1 VLAGSPGPGGLLLL
15 SKYEERLLLVDG
27 LVAGREQEGKGKR
40 GQARLIIVSRASLPL
55 DSCGAWMLRS
65 EMEVAGLE

>member
-1 VLAGSPGPGGLLLL
+1 M
-15 SKYEERLLLVDG
+15 DWW
-27 LVAGREQEGKGKR
+27 QEGKEKR